1 MAVTVSFVNRG
12 RVEFMPNTDDGIRGQ
27 VAEAERIAFE
37 NSAPLSVQQLKELL
51 SRLNAASRCNHAFT
65 DVRVFAEQHS
75 LDVDRVILWLN
86 EHGAH
91 CDCEVVY
98 NVYDEFGELVVWHLS
113 DV

>member
-1 MAVTVSFVNRG
+1 
-12 RVEFMPNTDDGIRGQ
+12 MPNTDDGIRGQ
-27 VAEAERIAFE
+27 VAEAERISFE

-51 SRLNAASRCNHAFT
+51 SRLNATNRCNHTFT
-65 DVRVFAEQHS
+65 DVRVFAEQQS
-75 LDVDRVILWLN
+75 LDVDRLILWLH

-98 NVYDEFGELVVWHLS
+98 NVYDEFGELVGWHLS